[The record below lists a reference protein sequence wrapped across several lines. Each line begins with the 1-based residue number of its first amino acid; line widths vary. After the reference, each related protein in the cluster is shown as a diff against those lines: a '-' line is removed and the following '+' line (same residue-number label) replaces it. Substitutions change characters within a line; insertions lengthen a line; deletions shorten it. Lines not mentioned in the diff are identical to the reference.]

1 MVYDLFRALSG
12 DRAFCHRRL
21 RTSRK
26 LRASVEALKPHGFVV
41 RDRHVRLARHRVHRI
56 PHPTFVT
63 IAKRPSWRAR
73 DGRRETTDLPD
84 VTSEMVCDKLTRRA
98 NQHPPASMPVKDFF
112 VTQGQQYRAE

>member
-41 RDRHVRLARHRVHRI
+41 RFKRVRLTRQSVHRI
-56 PHPTFVT
+56 PRPTLVT
-63 IAKRPSWRAR
+63 IAKRPSWWAR

-84 VTSEMVCDKLTRRA
+84 VTSEMICDKLTRRA
-98 NQHPPASMPVKDFF
+98 NQRDAGDHHCKNV
-112 VTQGQQYRAE
+112 